1 MNTNKVIIGRQY
13 DHRPEFTRTLPDHA
27 KRLPWK
33 HDIDRM
39 KQIKED
45 AKHWAV
51 IAGLVGCVAIVWF
64 VLPWGGR

>member
-1 MNTNKVIIGRQY
+1 MNTKPIIGRQW
-13 DHRPEFTRTLPDHA
+13 DHRPEYTRTLPDHA

-39 KQIKED
+39 EQIKED
-45 AKHWAV
+45 AKAWAV
-51 IAGLVGCVAIVWF
+51 IASLVGLCAFVWF

>member
-39 KQIKED
+39 NQIKED

-51 IAGLVGCVAIVWF
+51 IAGLVGCVAFVWF